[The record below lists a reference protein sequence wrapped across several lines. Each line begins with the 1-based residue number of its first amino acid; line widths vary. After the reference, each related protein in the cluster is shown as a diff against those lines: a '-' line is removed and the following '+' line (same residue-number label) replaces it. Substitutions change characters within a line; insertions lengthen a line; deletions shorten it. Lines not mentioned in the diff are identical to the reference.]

1 MAYVMRTENMFN
13 LRWRTVNKIMV
24 SVGWHGVHTL
34 LYGRV
39 EEFFEFVI
47 VVVIVVIVVIVMI
60 VVHVEK
66 ISESVFVVIVGVVMI
81 VMIVMTVKTVKK
93 SSKFVFVMIVF
104 VMTVKTGKNSSE
116 FVIVEV
122 RHKFLPRE
130 TDVLESAVKVYGST
144 PLRVHEALPDHVRHF
159 QELAVCHEGIQLV
172 VVSAEH
178 RDV

>member
-1 MAYVMRTENMFN
+1 MAYVMRTENMF
-13 LRWRTVNKIMV
+13 K
-24 SVGWHGVHTL
+24 L

-47 VVVIVVIVVIVMI
+47 VVVIVVIVMI
-60 VVHVEK
+60 MVQVEK
-66 ISESVFVVIVGVVMI
+66 ISEFVFVVIVG
-81 VMIVMTVKTVKK
+81 IVMTVKTVKR
-93 SSKFVFVMIVF
+93 
-104 VMTVKTGKNSSE
+104 SSE

-130 TDVLESAVKVYGST
+130 TDVLESAVKVYGCT

-178 RDV
+178 RDM

>member
-1 MAYVMRTENMFN
+1 MAYVMRTENMF
-13 LRWRTVNKIMV
+13 K
-24 SVGWHGVHTL
+24 L

-47 VVVIVVIVVIVMI
+47 VVVIVVIVMI
-60 VVHVEK
+60 VVQVEK
-66 ISESVFVVIVGVVMI
+66 ISEFVFVVIVGIVV
-81 VMIVMTVKTVKK
+81 TVKIVKK
-93 SSKFVFVMIVF
+93 SSKFVFVMFVF

-130 TDVLESAVKVYGST
+130 TDVLESAVKVYGCT

-178 RDV
+178 RDM